1 MPGEDRIRLPRQK
14 PQYSREQK
22 AALGIV
28 ISFGSLALVFGCFYL
43 WKHIA
48 SPFTITY
55 SGPRFLTGDE
65 KDAEEARKAKQS
77 DTDSDGVND
86 YDELHIYKTS
96 PYLSD
101 SDSDGKNDL
110 AEITTGGDPNCA
122 TGSACDDVQ
131 PEQNEI
137 EDSFLGDVAD
147 EYGDTPDP
155 GTSEDIQTIETLANL
170 STDQIRQLLIEA
182 GADPAAVQA
191 LSDEELEAYFA
202 AALQGTETPTETT
215 SEATTEG
222 ETIETEEN
230 PQ

>member
-28 ISFGSLALVFGCFYL
+28 ISFGSLALVFGGFYL

-65 KDAEEARKAKQS
+65 KEAEEARKAKQS
-77 DTDSDGVND
+77 DTDGDGVND
-86 YDELHIYKTS
+86 YDELYIYKTS
-96 PYLSD
+96 PYLAD
-101 SDSDGKNDL
+101 SDSDGVNDL
-110 AEITTGGDPNCA
+110 AEITSGGNPNCA
-122 TGSACDDVQ
+122 TGAACDTTQ
-131 PEQNEI
+131 PEQNDI

-147 EYGDTPDP
+147 EYGDVSDP
-155 GTSEDIQTIETLANL
+155 AMSKEMQTLEALANL
-170 STDQIRQLLIEA
+170 SADQIRQLLIEA
-182 GADPAAVQA
+182 GADPAEVQLLSDDELKAYFNAA
-191 LSDEELEAYFA
+191 LSGTDISSETT
-202 AALQGTETPTETT
+202 TETAVETET
-215 SEATTEG
+215 E
-222 ETIETEEN
+222 ETEEN